1 MIRKKLSV
9 KNYQVIVNPRMPGH
23 VIEFSDAHLDI
34 NREYFNEKYKP
45 EFTCDLSELGL
56 DYVETRLIETS
67 DIDDCLDT
75 SQKLFD
81 SQMYRKAKNK
91 EFVTI
96 KTDILMSSFDIREKP
111 LQVVLDK
118 NGKIEYVFNGNTT
131 HSILSRFTNVQ
142 NRLVAVYTK
151 NNYFSIS
158 NLILIAGN
166 QNSHGK
172 PFGQNSINDIEQ
184 QLLQIVKNSDDDL
197 PKISKKSSEDERQ
210 KFVEELK
217 NLVKYL
223 SNGKINTD
231 HKEINRIINAIIE
244 EQIGEEVVFSVSNGE
259 DVLRYLRE
267 QSNDYNDTPFT
278 RFVCVASFPEK
289 VFDVLINNLDK
300 IKAEQDIDIENVI
313 INIIIHMGVP
323 NACDPVNNYWQNYY
337 RFIKHFDKL
346 ESFLQKDYFNANGK
360 SGKFRIVGVF
370 QQVNDKEL
378 IESCPFKSVISIKK
392 FKREYEKKFQPVKN
406 VMIRSTV
413 LPFDDEEAA

>member
-142 NRLVAVYTK
+142 NR
-151 NNYFSIS
+151 
-158 NLILIAGN
+158 
-166 QNSHGK
+166 
-172 PFGQNSINDIEQ
+172 
-184 QLLQIVKNSDDDL
+184 
-197 PKISKKSSEDERQ
+197 
-210 KFVEELK
+210 
-217 NLVKYL
+217 
-223 SNGKINTD
+223 
-231 HKEINRIINAIIE
+231 
-244 EQIGEEVVFSVSNGE
+244 
-259 DVLRYLRE
+259 
-267 QSNDYNDTPFT
+267 
-278 RFVCVASFPEK
+278 
-289 VFDVLINNLDK
+289 
-300 IKAEQDIDIENVI
+300 
-313 INIIIHMGVP
+313 
-323 NACDPVNNYWQNYY
+323 
-337 RFIKHFDKL
+337 
-346 ESFLQKDYFNANGK
+346 FL
-360 SGKFRIVGVF
+360 
-370 QQVNDKEL
+370 
-378 IESCPFKSVISIKK
+378 
-392 FKREYEKKFQPVKN
+392 
-406 VMIRSTV
+406 T
-413 LPFDDEEAA
+413 